1 VEHPKPFTLRLRNR
15 SLELSRVWIVGIL
28 NVTSDSF
35 YGPARH
41 ADPAAALARAHEI
54 ASEGA
59 DLLEVGGESARPG
72 PQVEEREE
80 IRRVVPLVER
90 IGAEVGLPV
99 IVETVKPAVARE
111 AVGAGAD
118 CINDVSGFAHT
129 EMAEIAAATGAGLV
143 IMHRRGRHKHPG
155 PTVEGDVVAEV
166 TTFLLDKAAAARSLG
181 VGADQIL
188 IDPGFSFDKNPD
200 QDAELLRRLDEVATL
215 GYPIYLATSR
225 KNYLRDLLGLPVAE
239 LLEATLAAVTL
250 GIERGARIVRV
261 HDVSA
266 AVRVARAVEAVLG
279 LGNVESRRQE
289 GTDEREDRDPKPRSA
304 SRAS

>member
-1 VEHPKPFTLRLRNR
+1 VEHLAPSVLRLRN
-15 SLELSRVWIVGIL
+15 LALDLSRVQIVGIL

-35 YGPARH
+35 YAVARH

-54 ASEGA
+54 ASEGV
-59 DLLEVGGESARPG
+59 DLIEVGGESARPG
-72 PQVEEREE
+72 PEVEEREE
-80 IRRVVPLVER
+80 IHRVAPLIER

-111 AVGAGAD
+111 AVAAGAV

-129 EMAEIAAATGAGLV
+129 EMAEVAAATGAGLV

-155 PTVEGDVVAEV
+155 PTVQGDVVDEV
-166 TTFLLDKAAAARSLG
+166 RAFLLERSAAARSLG

-188 IDPGFSFDKNPD
+188 IDPGFSFDKTPD

-225 KNYLRDLLGLPVAE
+225 KNYLRDLLGLPVEE
-239 LLEATLAAVTL
+239 LLEETLAAVTL
-250 GIERGARIVRV
+250 GIERGARIVRA
-261 HDVSA
+261 HDVSP
-266 AVRVARAVEAVLG
+266 AVRVARTVEAVLG
-279 LGNVESRRQE
+279 LRNAGVRRKE
-289 GTDEREDRDPKPRSA
+289 EIHEREDRDPELRSP